1 MSENKSDNK
10 KINRRG
16 FLKFLGAAGAAA
28 GAGIMMPKDVLPESG
43 KKTLFAKAETSGGKT
58 GSQKYEVHPGE
69 YDDYY
74 GFWSGGHSGEVR
86 VIGVPSMR
94 ELKRIPVFNLECG
107 SGWGY
112 TNESKKLLRGR
123 TVGDTHHVHGSYKN
137 GTYDGKYLFVND
149 KISNRIARIR
159 IDYLETEAICDIP
172 NVQGLHGSFPQRYP
186 QTEWLACN
194 SEFQVPFPNDAKAA
208 KAGQKE
214 YYGAHT
220 IVDTERMQVVCQ
232 IMIESNLDLAGT
244 DYQGKYSFATSY
256 NSEQGVTVSEMLA
269 ADHDYLF
276 VFNWAKIK
284 EYLKKG
290 NHKMINGV
298 KVIDATKG
306 KARDIVLQIPVP
318 KNPHGVNITPDGKYA
333 ICSGKVSPTCSVID
347 ISKIDQAYAGK
358 IKPEQCVVAQPFIG
372 LGPLHTCF
380 DGRGNAI
387 TSVFIDSTNVKWN
400 IQKAI
405 EAEKLPEAE
414 KKKNPHIVDVLDI
427 HYQVGHIMSSMSET
441 KDADGKWLVSLN
453 KMSKDRFL
461 NVGLLK
467 PENEQLIDISGEK
480 LKIVHDSSAYIEPHD
495 VIIVKKELI
504 ESKVKD
510 RANMFEHPLAV
521 TKSGVERKGKD
532 VIVKLTANAPVYG
545 LQEVRVKKGDKVTFI
560 VTNNDEISDLS
571 HGFALENHN
580 VSFVVG
586 PFQTKSATFTADKPG
601 VYWAYCTN
609 FCHALHLEMRMRFI
623 VEG

>member
-1 MSENKSDNK
+1 MSENKSEK
-10 KINRRG
+10 KSNINRRN
-16 FLKFLGAAGAAA
+16 FLKFLGVAGAAA
-28 GAGIMMPKDVLPESG
+28 GAGMMLPKDVVSG
-43 KKTLFAKAETSGGKT
+43 SAKKTLFAKAEGGK
-58 GSQKYEVHPGE
+58 GSNDYEIKPGE
-69 YDDYY
+69 YDQYY
-74 GFWSGGHSGEVR
+74 GFWSGGHTGEVR

-123 TVGDTHHVHGSYKN
+123 TVGDTHHVHGTYKN
-137 GTYDGKYLFVND
+137 GTYDGRYLFVND
-149 KISNRIARIR
+149 KINNRIARIR
-159 IDYLETEAICDIP
+159 IDYLETDAICDIP
-172 NVQGLHGSFPQRYP
+172 NAQGLHGAFPQRYP

-194 SEFQVPFPNDAKAA
+194 TEFQAPIPNDAKGA
-208 KAGQKE
+208 KADQKE
-214 YYGAHT
+214 YYGVHT

-232 IMIESNLDLAGT
+232 VMVESNLDLAST

-276 VFNWAKIK
+276 VFKWDAIREN
-284 EYLKKG
+284 LKKG
-290 NHKMINGV
+290 NFKTINGA
-298 KVIDATKG
+298 KVIDATAG

-318 KNPHGVNITPDGKYA
+318 KNPHGVNVTPDGKYA
-333 ICSGKVSPTCSVID
+333 ICSGKVSPTCSVVD
-347 ISKIDQAYAGK
+347 ISKIEQAYAGK

-405 EAEKLPEAE
+405 DAEKLPEAE

-427 HYQVGHIMSSMSET
+427 HYQVGHITSSMSET

-453 KMSKDRFL
+453 KMSKDRFI

-467 PENEQLIDISGEK
+467 PENEQLIDLTGEK
-480 LKIVHDSSAYIEPHD
+480 LRIVHDSPAYIEPHD

-521 TKSGVERKGKD
+521 TKSGVVRKGKN

-545 LQEVRVKKGDKVTFI
+545 LQEVRVKKGDNVTFI
-560 VTNNDEISDLS
+560 VTNNDEISDLG
-571 HGFALENHN
+571 HGFALQNHN
-580 VSFVVG
+580 VSFVVS
-586 PFQTKSATFTADKPG
+586 PFQTKSVTFTADKPG